1 MKTSE
6 FRTILDKFEA
16 ELVNVLKKN
25 SIGGTV
31 LNNILLDVKEIKTSA
46 IVEFK
51 EDNLSETIESRFET
65 IETNVDLLHEAI
77 EALCNDDSQQDE
89 GR

>member
-31 LNNILLDVKEIKTSA
+31 LNNILLDVKELKTSA
-46 IVEFK
+46 IVDFK
-51 EDNLSETIESRFET
+51 EDNLSETIESRLET
-65 IETNVDLLHEAI
+65 IEANIDLLHEAL
-77 EALCNDDSQQDE
+77 ETLCSDDSQQDE